1 MIQYYLYG
9 TFDDELRGRFDVTYT
24 TNTKEILEHVYK
36 KNQQIGV
43 TVENDLDCEKI
54 RTITEPVLER
64 ELYWCVKE
72 EKEINDCVYQ
82 PMRKPS
88 KRMVL
93 ESRTFEYCGE
103 KAIEEAKRDLMFC
116 YHKALSCMS
125 QQRKMRSIAF
135 LPLGIVTGLPWQ
147 MAVEIAIKSVC
158 EYAKKRPGDY
168 DKIWLYTVKKSDN
181 DSYPDN
187 SHDMVFVKYWM
198 ELIKQ
203 CHR

>member
-1 MIQYYLYG
+1 MKKNYYVIAVIFCFFYLHSTQIG
-9 TFDDELRGRFDVTYT
+9 VQMVSCIKDIPKEFDVVIIGENEQKILSGSILRDYT
-24 TNTKEILEHVYK
+24 IGALYKTKEAEDDVVYLPRTFNYESLEHVYK

-125 QQRKMRSIAF
+125 
-135 LPLGIVTGLPWQ
+135 
-147 MAVEIAIKSVC
+147 
-158 EYAKKRPGDY
+158 
-168 DKIWLYTVKKSDN
+168 
-181 DSYPDN
+181 
-187 SHDMVFVKYWM
+187 
-198 ELIKQ
+198 
-203 CHR
+203 